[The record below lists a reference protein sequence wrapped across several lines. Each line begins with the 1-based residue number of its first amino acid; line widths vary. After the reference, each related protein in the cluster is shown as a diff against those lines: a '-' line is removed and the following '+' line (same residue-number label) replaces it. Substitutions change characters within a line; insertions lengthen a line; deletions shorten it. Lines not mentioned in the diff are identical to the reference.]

1 MFLILHVANE
11 ESNSSCTVEGW
22 LGPSVGVD
30 QTFIKIHMCRC
41 LAVDVHVKEKEG
53 ICSQMCFGHL

>member
-30 QTFIKIHMCRC
+30 QTFIKIHMC
-41 LAVDVHVKEKEG
+41 LAVYVHVKEKEG